1 MSQANARTSEARLRR
16 LFGFDRSRPLG
27 PQRFFA
33 VATFVLVFVGPILGL
48 LTIRYFP
55 FLVTD
60 AEGYTSLAAMAV
72 VGFLLASYLIF
83 IRHPWLAQ
91 GFSVF
96 QRVAACGGFGLGF
109 AFLILGVAGPVNA
122 IGARYET
129 RIVDCVGKRMSRER
143 DPSRRQIALE
153 LRPWLSSPQVVEVTV
168 PLAIYEREPV
178 PVIDVS
184 MPQEVR
190 NRLPAQTQVRLIVGK
205 GSLGL
210 EWPVRVEPVSLG
222 FHP

>member
-1 MSQANARTSEARLRR
+1 MRPNKARLRR
-16 LFGFDRSRPLG
+16 LFAFDRSRPLG

-33 VATFVLVFVGPILGL
+33 FATVVLVFVGPVLGL

-60 AEGYTSLAAMAV
+60 AEGYTSLGAMAAL
-72 VGFLLASYLIF
+72 GFLLTSYLIF
-83 IRHPWLAQ
+83 VRHPWLAQ
-91 GFSVF
+91 GFSVR
-96 QRVAACGGFGLGF
+96 QRALACGGFGLGF
-109 AFLILGVAGPVNA
+109 AALLLGVAGPVNA

-153 LRPWLSSPQVVEVTV
+153 LRPWSWSSKVVEVSV
-168 PLAIYEREPV
+168 PLAIYDREQV
-178 PVIDVS
+178 RVIDVG
-184 MPQEVR
+184 MPQNVR
-190 NRLPAQTQVRLIVGK
+190 NGLPALARVRLLVGK

-210 EWPVRVEPVSLG
+210 EWPVRVEPIGPVPG
-222 FHP
+222 A